1 MRIALAQFDPLIG
14 DIVGNAGIIIE
25 RCIEAI
31 SLGADLV
38 VFPELC
44 LCGYPPL
51 DLIEQEGFVDACE
64 QALKR
69 IAEKTSGISVILGS
83 PVRNPDRNGKDF
95 FNAAVVLQ
103 NGGISHTVAKTLL
116 PTYDVFDEYRW
127 FEPNRSFECVTVAGV
142 KIALTICEDL
152 WNMEEDPLYTF
163 WPMKELIRQ
172 DPELMINIAASP
184 FAIGHEQERMR
195 ILSKNVKSFCLPLV
209 YVNCVGAQS
218 DILFDGASLV
228 YDSQGKLVHRLLPFS
243 EDLACVDFQ
252 PGTPNGISVTSSHP
266 HATAPDVE
274 SLHQALLMG
283 IGGYFRK
290 MGFRKAL
297 VGLSG
302 GIDSAVVL
310 TLAADALGAENV
322 HAVLM
327 PSAFS
332 SPHSVQDAL
341 DLVHNLGCTHEVL
354 SIQSA
359 YDTLLET
366 LKLSFDGTD
375 FGIAEENIQARIR
388 GLLLMGISNKHGY
401 ILLNTSNKSELAVGY
416 GTLYGD
422 MCGGLSVIG
431 DCFKTEVYAL
441 AHHINR
447 TQIRIPENSIQKAPS
462 AELRPGQLDRD
473 SLPDYDVLDRILK
486 LYLIEKRNVGSMV
499 SQGLDEQLVRRIV
512 GMVDSNEWKR
522 HQFAPILRVS
532 SKAFG
537 SGRRMPLVAR
547 KNI

>member
-25 RCIEAI
+25 RCHTAG
-31 SLGADLV
+31 SQGADLV

-64 QALKR
+64 EALKR
-69 IAEKTSGISVILGS
+69 IATETSGVSVILGS

-103 NGGISHTVAKTLL
+103 GGRISHIVAKTLL

-127 FEPNRSFECVTVAGV
+127 FEPNRLFECVTVAGV

-184 FAIGHEQERMR
+184 FSIGHEQERMR
-195 ILSKNVKSFCLPLV
+195 ILFKNVKSFGRPLV

-228 YDSQGKLVHRLLPFS
+228 YDSKGELVHRMTPFT

-252 PGTPNGISVTSSHP
+252 PDTDNGMSMTGVPPMGSASDI
-266 HATAPDVE
+266 E

-283 IGGYFRK
+283 SRGYFRK
-290 MGFRKAL
+290 MGVRKAL

-310 TLAADALGAENV
+310 TLAA
-322 HAVLM
+322 
-327 PSAFS
+327 
-332 SPHSVQDAL
+332 
-341 DLVHNLGCTHEVL
+341 
-354 SIQSA
+354 
-359 YDTLLET
+359 
-366 LKLSFDGTD
+366 
-375 FGIAEENIQARIR
+375 
-388 GLLLMGISNKHGY
+388 
-401 ILLNTSNKSELAVGY
+401 
-416 GTLYGD
+416 
-422 MCGGLSVIG
+422 
-431 DCFKTEVYAL
+431 
-441 AHHINR
+441 
-447 TQIRIPENSIQKAPS
+447 
-462 AELRPGQLDRD
+462 
-473 SLPDYDVLDRILK
+473 
-486 LYLIEKRNVGSMV
+486 
-499 SQGLDEQLVRRIV
+499 
-512 GMVDSNEWKR
+512 
-522 HQFAPILRVS
+522 
-532 SKAFG
+532 
-537 SGRRMPLVAR
+537 
-547 KNI
+547 